1 MARARTQLGTA
12 GAVSLTGQ
20 VREGGRWVTAPEDMK
35 PERWRAR
42 TKYRDDDGVLR
53 EVAKFAPTKAR
64 AQAQLKAAIAERS
77 TPTRGSGALRAD
89 MSLTDAG
96 EVWLE
101 QVERPDSGLAA
112 STQAQYRDA
121 YRRLVVGGSVAGL
134 TLREVNRVPV
144 LRRYLQGVAD
154 AHGTGSAKT
163 ARSVLSGIL
172 GMAVGDGVL
181 DANAMREVRPV
192 KGHRKDTDRNTER
205 ALTREERDHLV
216 KVADEHER
224 AQHLDVSDLVAYMAG
239 VGCRIS
245 EALGQR
251 WDDLDLTDG
260 VVRIRGTKTTGSDRV
275 LTLAPWLVARLAE
288 RAERIGTSGLVF
300 PSPGIA
306 DTSTPRDRRNVARVF
321 REVLDAAGFPW
332 ATPHTLRRTVA
343 TLIDQ
348 AGLSVAEAADYLGH
362 ADASMTAR
370 VYLGRKSTTARAAG
384 VL

>member
-1 MARARTQLGTA
+1 
-12 GAVSLTGQ
+12 
-20 VREGGRWVTAPEDMK
+20 MK